1 MITNNK
7 DDIKHQVKSKNY
19 IIDGDVD
26 GKIENDFFSQLKNMV
41 SQCECDGDDGNGDHH
56 TNNKNTENEDNCC
69 LLTKEPLQHI
79 HIVLACGHKFNY
91 IPLYR
96 EVIAQK
102 TVGLSSSGYYIS
114 HSLKK
119 NEIKCPYCRNIQDKL
134 LPYLEYDGIKKI
146 FYVNHP
152 KKLSMTSQPCTYSV
166 VLNSKKGKKSS
177 CKEFA
182 IEYCNGIHLCRKHYE
197 ACITTQQHV
206 DANVITLMPSAS
218 KCGVILRYGKNKGK
232 PCLNPSSCRL
242 HKNKNETITI

>member
-1 MITNNK
+1 
-7 DDIKHQVKSKNY
+7 
-19 IIDGDVD
+19 
-26 GKIENDFFSQLKNMV
+26 
-41 SQCECDGDDGNGDHH
+41 
-56 TNNKNTENEDNCC
+56 
-69 LLTKEPLQHI
+69 
-79 HIVLACGHKFNY
+79 
-91 IPLYR
+91 
-96 EVIAQK
+96 
-102 TVGLSSSGYYIS
+102 
-114 HSLKK
+114 
-119 NEIKCPYCRNIQDKL
+119 
-134 LPYLEYDGIKKI
+134 
-146 FYVNHP
+146 
-152 KKLSMTSQPCTYSV
+152 MTSQPCTYSV